1 MAKKDKPNNWR
12 KISASINNIQNQLD
26 GIHKDTFFSYN
37 NKTSLDNI
45 ADDILGSI
53 DNIIANNS
61 DVQGI
66 PGLSRLYSRA
76 ATKNNEIGK
85 IDSDVFEIFNDKKL
99 VGDAMDVYSKTRS
112 IKAMDEQIDMVCK
125 YMPKLEQAITIK
137 KDNVLSADSF
147 TKDFINMISS
157 VNKTDETFSSRVD
170 EIKTKYNI
178 QNTFDILDYR
188 ASKYGEAFLY
198 CVPYKKAIQELLKRK
213 NGKINLQKPILTYNS
228 ISEVAINESVLSS
241 IKDDLYDGKILTVPI
256 IENGSV
262 MSGNGIE
269 IVNSFAKNH
278 DIKGSLNLNISVGII
293 ESVIE
298 HHKTAATITTP
309 KSLYEQFLLEQSSI
323 NETTQKMEKT
333 VPDELEYDKD
343 DISSDGFVDKSK
355 VNEKKEDIDIKVPG
369 CVTKLLDRS
378 NVHPLYMEDLCMGY
392 LYIEYIN
399 PEQIDANMMKTGTIS
414 NMNMEL
420 DTSKEEDD
428 RLLKYISGTICKV
441 IDAAFVNSNSD
452 LAKEIYMMLKY
463 DDKFASGN
471 FTGDLNVSF
480 IPAEDIHHHYYNMD
494 PKTHRG
500 ISDLYKGL
508 IPATVWCMITQAT
521 AVGILTRGQDKR
533 VYYVQQ
539 TGVDTNVA
547 QNLMNV
553 VNQIK
558 RGNLGVR
565 QLESINNITGI
576 IGRYNDHIIPV
587 GPSGEP
593 PVRFEIMQGQ
603 NIETPTELLMSLEEQ
618 AIDPTDVP
626 LELINATKSLDYAIH
641 YSMSNSKFVSIV
653 LKRQEIDQ
661 KMQSK
666 VCTKIY
672 NCEYNES
679 AIIKVMLPPPK
690 ILALTNMT
698 QLIASTKEYVTN
710 LAETFCTELT
720 DDEKLEWINIT
731 MRQQLAAYVNI
742 ANIESNKKMAKI
754 NVASRT
760 IESDNEEQ

>member
-12 KISASINNIQNQLD
+12 KISAGLNNIQSQLD
-26 GIHKDTFFSYN
+26 GVYKDTFFSSN
-37 NKTSLDNI
+37 DNKISLDNI
-45 ADDILGSI
+45 SDDILGSI

-66 PGLSRLYSRA
+66 PGLSRLYARA
-76 ATKNNEIGK
+76 ASKNKEIGK
-85 IDSDVFEIFNDKKL
+85 ISDDIFDIFNDEKL
-99 VGDAMDVYSKTRS
+99 VGDAMDIYSKTRS
-112 IKAMDEQIDMVCK
+112 IKVIDDQIDMVCK
-125 YMPKLEQAITIK
+125 YMPKLEQALTIK

-147 TKDFINMISS
+147 TKDFISMVSS
-157 VNKTDETFSSRVD
+157 VNKTDETFSSRTQD
-170 EIKTKYNI
+170 IKNKYNI
-178 QNTFDILDYR
+178 QNLFDIMDYR
-188 ASKYGEAFLY
+188 ASKYGECFLY
-198 CVPYKKAIQELLKRK
+198 CVPAKKAIQDLLRRK
-213 NGKINLQKPILTYNS
+213 NNKINLQKPIFRHESLN
-228 ISEVAINESVLSS
+228 EVIIDESVINSVAN
-241 IKDDLYDGKILTVPI
+241 DLYSGKTLTVPI
-256 IENGSV
+256 IENGSIIA
-262 MSGNGIE
+262 GNGTE
-269 IVNSFAKNH
+269 IVKSFAADY
-278 DIKGSLNLNISVGII
+278 DIKGSLNLNISVGLI
-293 ESVIE
+293 ESVVE
-298 HHKTAATITTP
+298 HHSTATTARVP

-323 NETTQKMEKT
+323 NEATQKMEKT
-333 VPDELEYDKD
+333 VPDELDYDKD
-343 DISSDGFVDKSK
+343 DLSTDGFTDKYK
-355 VNEKKEDIDIKVPG
+355 ANKNEDIKVPG
-369 CVTKLLDRS
+369 CITKLLERS
-378 NVHPLYMEDLCMGY
+378 SVHPLYMEDLCMGY
-392 LYIEYIN
+392 LYIEYIA
-399 PEQIDANMMKTGTIS
+399 PGYVDTTSIMKTGTVN

-420 DTSKEEDD
+420 DDSKEDD
-428 RLLKYISGTICKV
+428 KLLKYISSTISKV
-441 IDAAFVNSNSD
+441 IDATFVNSNSD
-452 LAKEIYMMLKY
+452 LTKEIYMILKY

-576 IGRYNDHIIPV
+576 IGRYNDHIVAV
-587 GPSGEP
+587 GPSGDP

-603 NIETPTELLMSLEEQ
+603 NIETPTELLTSLEEQ

-653 LKRQEIDQ
+653 LKRQEVDQ

-672 NCEYNES
+672 NCEYDES
-679 AIIKVMLPPPK
+679 IIINVMLPPPK

-698 QLIASTKEYVTN
+698 QLISSTREYVTN
-710 LAETFCTELT
+710 LAETFCTELNE
-720 DDEKLEWINIT
+720 DEKAEWINIT
-731 MRQQLAAYVNI
+731 MRQQLSAYVNI
-742 ANIESNKKMAKI
+742 SNIESNKKMAKI
-754 NVASRT
+754 NVATRSV
-760 IESDNEEQ
+760 DQGEEQE